1 MALDPTTGLPKS
13 RLRKEFLRFNPG
25 ESFPEFMQAHPALQ
39 RAFQPGGSPGRFYG
53 LTFGGNVP
61 GSVTVPPAPVGQPT
75 RPEPTRFTPD
85 FQSILRDDPIFS
97 QFRADLSA
105 QGISDAAQRAAATQR
120 ALVQFGVVP
129 DFEQAGGQLGLSDQ
143 QLSFLR
149 QDVTPQTRALAEEST
164 EEGLSVQA
172 RINEQNERNVRQIRN
187 ALAARGLLRSGELGH
202 QLGEAQ
208 QAFTRA
214 QFDARSQ
221 LLDYLGGVQS
231 AFAEAER
238 MRQRE
243 LAGAARA
250 VPVPEPPP
258 VPAPAPSAQPQF
270 ARTGGQISAPGPPP
284 PQPTVTLPNLP
295 PNQFG
300 PGTVTNRY
308 FASDPFARDQL
319 RSQIRS
325 MRNSGMG
332 WDAIKAT
339 DIWSR
344 FRALGGS

>member
-1 MALDPTTGLPKS
+1 MARPRLNPATGLPFG
-13 RLRKEFLRFNPG
+13 RGQLRRDFLRFNPG
-25 ESFPEFMQAHPALQ
+25 ESFPQFMEAHPALQ
-39 RAFQPGGSPGRFYG
+39 QAFQGGQPGAFYGKLFGSP
-53 LTFGGNVP
+53 TQ
-61 GSVTVPPAPVGQPT
+61 SAVTVPSAPAAQPS

-85 FQSILRDDPIFS
+85 FESILANDPIFT
-97 QFRADLSA
+97 QFQADLSA

-120 ALVQFGVVP
+120 ALVQFGAVP
-129 DFEQAGGQLGLSDQ
+129 NFAGGNLGLSDQ
-143 QLSFLR
+143 QLSFLQ
-149 QDVTPQTRALAEEST
+149 QDVTPRVRELAETST
-164 EEGLSVQA
+164 EEGLSIQA

-221 LLDYLGGVQS
+221 LLDYLSGVQA
-231 AFAEAER
+231 AFAESER

-243 LAGAARA
+243 LAQAARA
-250 VPVPEPPP
+250 VPVPEPAP
-258 VPAPAPSAQPQF
+258 VAAPAPAPAPAPS
-270 ARTGGQISAPGPPP
+270 GQISAPGPPAP
-284 PQPTVTLPNLP
+284 APTVSFP
-295 PNQFG
+295 PVNADFG
-300 PGTVTNRY
+300 TDTVSRRY
-308 FASDPFARDQL
+308 FAAPDFERDQL

-332 WDAIKAT
+332 WNAIKKT
-339 DIWSR
+339 DVWRR